1 MSDPI
6 VVWGA
11 GAIGGT
17 IGAHLKKAGHEVIFV
32 DAADAHVD
40 KVRTDGLHVGG
51 PVADFRVHA
60 PIHRPNEMKGTFKRI
75 ILCVKAH
82 QTADAVRQ
90 LYRHLHE
97 DGYVLS
103 AQNGLNENLIAQL
116 VGQQRTVGAC
126 LNFSASFE
134 GPGEVVLAGR
144 GLLTVGELDGSV
156 TPRIEDLAE
165 VLRAFEPDTKV
176 TENIWGY
183 LWGKLGWLSM
193 LYATALTTDPVA
205 GCLIRPEFQ
214 RLFLALG
221 IEVMTTARLERADV
235 VGFNGFD
242 PAAFTPDVEMP
253 DLVKSVARM
262 AYHYAMSGRT
272 HSEIYADLHGG
283 RRTEVDA
290 HIGAINDAASG
301 HGLETPLVRRMIGMI
316 HEIEEGRRPQALANL
331 DELDRIIDPTGL
343 RRAGVPLPE

>member
-6 VVWGA
+6 VIWGA

-40 KVRTDGLHVGG
+40 KVRTDGIHIGG
-51 PVADFRVHA
+51 PVSDFTVFA
-60 PIHRPNEMKGTFKRI
+60 PIHRPKEVKGTFKRI

-90 LYRHLHE
+90 LYRHLHD

-116 VGQQRTVGAC
+116 VGQQRTLGAC
-126 LNFSASFE
+126 LNFSAAFQ

-144 GLLTVGELDGSV
+144 GLLTIGEMDGSV
-156 TPRIEDLAE
+156 TPRIEELADI
-165 VLRAFEPDTKV
+165 LRAFEPDTTV

-183 LWGKLGWLSM
+183 LWGKLGWLSL

-214 RLFLALG
+214 RLFHA
-221 IEVMTTARLERADV
+221 IAVEVMTTAQLERVDV

-242 PAAFTPDVEMP
+242 PNAFGPEVEMT
-253 DLVKSVARM
+253 DVIKSIARM

-272 HSEIYADLHGG
+272 HSEISADLLAGK
-283 RRTEVDA
+283 RTEVDA
-290 HIGAINDAASG
+290 HIGSIHDAAAS
-301 HGLETPLVRRMIGMI
+301 HALETPLIRRMIGMI
-316 HEIEEGRRPQALANL
+316 HEVEEGRRPQALANL

-343 RRAGVPLPE
+343 RRAGVVLPD